1 MARLVAAVL
10 RGLWL
15 LRLVCKPH
23 AQIHSTRSY
32 ALSEASSPCLDAEQ
46 HLAPVRNKLRP
57 TQDLLI
63 QNPQFNEILQVVGAH
78 IKFKKHRSTCY
89 LRPFCPGIQLILR
102 LHDSSMNV
110 CRGWGG
116 DEGARLGMEKRVWFT
131 SNPWLNSS
139 FPHPLAPK
147 TYWVK

>member
-15 LRLVCKPH
+15 LQLVCKPH
-23 AQIHSTRSY
+23 AQIHSARSY
-32 ALSEASSPCLDAEQ
+32 ALSEASGPCLDPGQ
-46 HLAPVRNKLRP
+46 HLAPVRNRLRP

-63 QNPQFNEILQVVGAH
+63 QNPQLNEVLQVVGAH
-78 IKFKKHRSTCY
+78 IKFEKHRSTCY
-89 LRPFCPGIQLILR
+89 LRPFRPGIQLILS

-116 DEGARLGMEKRVWFT
+116 DEGARLGMEKRM
-131 SNPWLNSS
+131 
-139 FPHPLAPK
+139 
-147 TYWVK
+147 